1 MTMAKCN
8 VKIILVG
15 VAIFLL
21 IALQPFAAFFMD
33 VYFNYGQDY
42 DLCVDCNSVKESKS
56 SDIPLIIHQV
66 FFGVTE
72 KEIPQKW
79 KLGQESWSKLNP
91 DFKYIL
97 WNASAVE
104 ELVAT
109 MYPKLL
115 DTYHSYGHWVQRAD
129 VSRYVILHQ
138 YGGIYAD
145 LDLECLKSLTDVF
158 KTFPKEA
165 GVILYDAY
173 PGGVASDFIISKQN
187 HPFMASVI
195 QGLKRAHRWFIVP
208 YARPMFTTGPMYFG
222 GRFKAFKNKEDIFVF
237 NNFHSYVHNN
247 HGGSWHSA
255 DGELIYFLY
264 GLVTKSILVEIA
276 LCICII
282 MLPIC
287 VIYIKCRSRFEGVLG
302 KPS

>member
-1 MTMAKCN
+1 
-8 VKIILVG
+8 
-15 VAIFLL
+15 
-21 IALQPFAAFFMD
+21 MD

-138 YGGIYAD
+138 YGGIYARFGSRMFEK
-145 LDLECLKSLTDVF
+145 LD
-158 KTFPKEA
+158 
-165 GVILYDAY
+165 
-173 PGGVASDFIISKQN
+173 
-187 HPFMASVI
+187 
-195 QGLKRAHRWFIVP
+195 
-208 YARPMFTTGPMYFG
+208 
-222 GRFKAFKNKEDIFVF
+222 GRV
-237 NNFHSYVHNN
+237 
-247 HGGSWHSA
+247 
-255 DGELIYFLY
+255 
-264 GLVTKSILVEIA
+264 
-276 LCICII
+276 
-282 MLPIC
+282 
-287 VIYIKCRSRFEGVLG
+287 
-302 KPS
+302 